1 MQNYICSK
9 LHLCTSLYSG
19 GVIITVAGFKG
30 GVAKTTTSV
39 HLAAYLQR
47 SAPTLLVDGDANRSA
62 SLWASHQGLPF
73 TVVPEAQAMKFSRQ
87 FEHIVIDTG
96 ARPSAD
102 ELRDLVGGCDLL
114 ILPTNPEAMSLDAL
128 LQTTE
133 ALQTLGGQ
141 YRILLTLVPPSPSR
155 EGDEARALLEAE
167 GLPVMQTS
175 IRQTSAFRHA
185 SAQGVPVYGIKNS
198 RVAKLAWW
206 DYERAAQEI
215 MAAVGA
221 QG

>member
-1 MQNYICSK
+1 MHICI
-9 LHLCTSLYSG
+9 LLYSHIMI
-19 GVIITVAGFKG
+19 VTVAGFKG
-30 GVAKTTTSV
+30 GVAKTTSAV

-47 SAPTLLVDGDANRSA
+47 LAPTLLVDGDANRSA
-62 SLWASHQGLPF
+62 SLWASHEGLPF
-73 TVVPEAQAMKFSRQ
+73 TVVPEAQAMKYARQ

-96 ARPSAD
+96 ARPSGD

-114 ILPTNPEAMSLDAL
+114 VLPTNPEAMSLDAL

-133 ALQTLGGQ
+133 ALQNLGGQ

-155 EGDEARALLEAE
+155 EGEEARALLEAE
-167 GLPVMQTS
+167 SLPVMRAS

-185 SAQGVPVYGIKNS
+185 SAQGVPVYGLKGS
-198 RVAKLAWW
+198 RSAKLAWL

-215 MAAVGA
+215 VAAIQERA
-221 QG
+221 